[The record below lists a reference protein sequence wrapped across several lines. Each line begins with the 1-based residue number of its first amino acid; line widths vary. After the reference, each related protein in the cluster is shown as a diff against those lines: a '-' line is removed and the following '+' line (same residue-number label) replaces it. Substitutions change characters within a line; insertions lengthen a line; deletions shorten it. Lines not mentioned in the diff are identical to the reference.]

1 MEVIVDELQKN
12 GVNVDVTLLNI
23 HVNRILCVYK
33 TMYDEATSRLKTV
46 DQLIDVFHENCFNTP
61 ARVMAYLTLIR
72 CMNQF
77 IITMEVIQDEL
88 QKNNVRIDIET
99 LTEHIEY
106 ILNNYKDAYTHA
118 LDRLTREELLLDVF
132 HEMDVNSLG
141 RAMSYLTLV
150 YRMSHKIKE
159 DTVRQAVRLVA
170 PLIRNTG
177 RVEGS
182 FIREL
187 CAWGRSL
194 TFRFMGLNLWDLL

>member
-1 MEVIVDELQKN
+1 
-12 GVNVDVTLLNI
+12 
-23 HVNRILCVYK
+23 
-33 TMYDEATSRLKTV
+33 
-46 DQLIDVFHENCFNTP
+46 
-61 ARVMAYLTLIR
+61 
-72 CMNQF
+72 
-77 IITMEVIQDEL
+77 MEVIQDEL

-106 ILNNYKDAYTHA
+106 ILNNYKDSYAHA
-118 LDRLTREELLLDVF
+118 VERLTREEMVLDVF
-132 HEMDVNSLG
+132 HETDVNSLG

-150 YRMSHKIKE
+150 YRMSHMIKE

-170 PLIRNTG
+170 PVIRNTG

-187 CAWGRSL
+187 CSWGRSL

>member
-1 MEVIVDELQKN
+1 M
-12 GVNVDVTLLNI
+12 GF
-23 HVNRILCVYK
+23 
-33 TMYDEATSRLKTV
+33 LK
-46 DQLIDVFHENCFNTP
+46 E
-61 ARVMAYLTLIR
+61 
-72 CMNQF
+72 QF

-99 LTEHIEY
+99 LTEHMGY
-106 ILNNYKDAYTHA
+106 ILENYRDSYSQAIE
-118 LDRLTREELLLDVF
+118 RLTREELLLDVF

-141 RAMSYLTLV
+141 RAMAYLTLV
-150 YRMSHKIKE
+150 YRTSHMIKE

-170 PLIRNTG
+170 PVIRNTG

-194 TFRFMGLNLWDLL
+194 VLNLWDLI

>member
-12 GVNVDVTLLNI
+12 G
-23 HVNRILCVYK
+23 
-33 TMYDEATSRLKTV
+33 
-46 DQLIDVFHENCFNTP
+46 
-61 ARVMAYLTLIR
+61 
-72 CMNQF
+72 
-77 IITMEVIQDEL
+77 
-88 QKNNVRIDIET
+88 VRIDIET

-106 ILNNYKDAYTHA
+106 ILNNYKDTYTHA
-118 LDRLTREELLLDVF
+118 VDRLSREELLLDVF

-150 YRMSHKIKE
+150 YRTSHITKE

-170 PLIRNTG
+170 PVIRNTG

-187 CAWGRSL
+187 CSWGRSL
-194 TFRFMGLNLWDLL
+194 ALNLWDLL